1 MHEYKRQIDRES
13 RSSVNGLNDCYN
25 GDGIQT
31 IGRSSHKMIEAV
43 MQSATRGKVRHSD
56 PLEKIS
62 EENFKRKL
70 TL

>member
-13 RSSVNGLNDCYN
+13 RSTINGLSDCYN

-43 MQSATRGKVRHSD
+43 MQTASKGKVRHSD
-56 PLEKIS
+56 PLGESKYD
-62 EENFKRKL
+62 NFKKKES
-70 TL
+70 